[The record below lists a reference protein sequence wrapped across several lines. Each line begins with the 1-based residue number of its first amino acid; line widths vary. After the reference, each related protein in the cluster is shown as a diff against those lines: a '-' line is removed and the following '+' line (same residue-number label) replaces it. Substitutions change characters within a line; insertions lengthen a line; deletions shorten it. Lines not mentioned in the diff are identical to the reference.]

1 MKRIPAIKTLMTPFP
16 YSIAADA
23 PLQEAQA
30 FMRAE
35 NIRHLPV
42 TRDGALV
49 GMLTDRD
56 IKLVLGPDFAYPKM
70 GELTVTEVMLPNAYS
85 VDLNER
91 ADLVLA
97 HMAEHHLG
105 SAMVTRNG
113 KLVGIF
119 TVTDACR
126 AFCAFLREP
135 FERGGGGNQVA

>member
-1 MKRIPAIKTLMTPFP
+1 MKRIPAIKALMTPFP

-23 PLQEAQA
+23 PLAEAQA
-30 FMRAE
+30 FLHAQ

-42 TRDGALV
+42 TKNGELV

-56 IKLVLGPDFAYPKM
+56 IKLVLGPDFAYPEL
-70 GELTVTEVMLPNAYS
+70 GELKVSEVMLPNAYA

-97 HMAEHHLG
+97 HMAEHQLG
-105 SAMVTRNG
+105 SAMVTRKG

-126 AFCAFLREP
+126 TFCAFLREP
-135 FERGGGGNQVA
+135 FERGGGNEIA

>member
-42 TRDGALV
+42 TQDGALV

-56 IKLVLGPDFAYPKM
+56 IKLVLGPDFAYPEM

-135 FERGGGGNQVA
+135 FEPGGGNQVA

>member
-1 MKRIPAIKTLMTPFP
+1 MKRIPAIKALMTPFP

-30 FMRAE
+30 FLHAK

-42 TRDGALV
+42 THDGELV

-56 IKLVLGPDFAYPKM
+56 IKLVLGPDFAYPELN
-70 GELTVTEVMLPNAYS
+70 ELTVTEVMLPNAYS

-91 ADLVLA
+91 ADMVLA
-97 HMAEHHLG
+97 HMVEHHLG
-105 SAMVTRNG
+105 SAMVTRKG

-126 AFCAFLREP
+126 SFCAFLREP
-135 FERGGGGNQVA
+135 FEPGGDGDLVA